1 MWDPKKGL
9 DISGMVREN
18 KTIEDLTNEELV
30 TIATFTELTNAYY
43 YLIHDEVAYRLKH
56 GSRA

>member
-1 MWDPKKGL
+1 MWDPTKGL

-18 KTIEDLTNEELV
+18 KTIGDLTNEELV
-30 TIATFTELTNAYY
+30 NIAAFTEITNTYY
-43 YLIHDEVAYRLKH
+43 YLIHEEVAYRLRH